1 MIGDDSFGSAI
12 DFEGG
17 DQTRGSP
24 LVNAQL
30 RQIQKE
36 TEGFGKRKI
45 VGENKKVH
53 TKTEDIKKERCNKL
67 GKICFL
73 YLLKSMHF

>member
-1 MIGDDSFGSAI
+1 MRGDGSFGSAI

-36 TEGFGKRKI
+36 IEGFGKRKI
-45 VGENKKVH
+45 VGEYKKVH
-53 TKTEDIKKERCNKL
+53 KKTEDIKNK
-67 GKICFL
+67 GEIN
-73 YLLKSMHF
+73 